1 MHCECHSLVYRALVT
16 YANPQTG
23 EIRVKIPAVTG
34 NRTEVSISRIT
45 RAKYNGVWVVPNV
58 NDQIVVSADDHNM
71 TNVFWIHT
79 DLTPAKTIL
88 PSNNYGSFYDT
99 TIQTNPVAN
108 AVNIMKLNSS
118 ADHNFIDIVDG
129 SKITVTNTGI
139 FNIQFS
145 AQFDK
150 TDSGT
155 DEVDIWLRID
165 GVDVPWS
172 NTRLSSHNNNDKF
185 LAAWNWMVTMNAGQ
199 YAQIAWSS
207 ADPDMRIFAQNGQ
220 TGPTRPGIPS
230 VIVTVQRTV

>member
-23 EIRVKIPAVTG
+23 EIRVKIPSVIG

-58 NDQIVVSADDHNM
+58 GDQIVVSADDHNM
-71 TNVFWIHT
+71 TNVFWVHT

-99 TIQTNPVAN
+99 TVQTNPVRN
-108 AVNIMKLNSS
+108 AVNIMTINSS
-118 ADHNFIDIVDG
+118 ADHNLIDIVDG

-145 AQFDK
+145 AQYEK

-155 DEVDIWLRID
+155 DEVDTWLRID

-172 NTRLSSHNNNDKF
+172 NTRLTLTNNNTK
-185 LAAWNWMVTMNAGQ
+185 LVAAWNWMVAMNAGQ

-207 ADPDMRIFAQNGQ
+207 DDAAIRLYAQTAQ
-220 TGPTRPGIPS
+220 TGPTRPAIPS
-230 VIVTVQRTV
+230 LIVTVQRTV